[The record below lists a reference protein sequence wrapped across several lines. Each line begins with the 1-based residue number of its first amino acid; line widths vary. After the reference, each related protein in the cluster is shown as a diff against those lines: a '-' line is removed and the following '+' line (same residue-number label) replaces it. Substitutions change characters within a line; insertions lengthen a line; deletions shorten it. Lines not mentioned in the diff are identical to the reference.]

1 LHLIGGDNANSGE
14 IAIVGP
20 QLAIGYW
27 DDAEQTAKAFRGLD
41 ISGTCRR
48 AYFSGDWARMTNGH
62 LFFESRVD
70 HQVKIHGFRIELNEV
85 ASAIRALGWEEVVV
99 LKLNGELAAI
109 IEDKTGTGGPNPSEL
124 HARLCDKLDR
134 YAIPSQFITVQ
145 AFPRND
151 NDKIDLK
158 AVAALASNRVGK
170 RK

>member
-1 LHLIGGDNANSGE
+1 
-14 IAIVGP
+14 
-20 QLAIGYW
+20 
-27 DDAEQTAKAFRGLD
+27 
-41 ISGTCRR
+41 
-48 AYFSGDWARMTNGH
+48 